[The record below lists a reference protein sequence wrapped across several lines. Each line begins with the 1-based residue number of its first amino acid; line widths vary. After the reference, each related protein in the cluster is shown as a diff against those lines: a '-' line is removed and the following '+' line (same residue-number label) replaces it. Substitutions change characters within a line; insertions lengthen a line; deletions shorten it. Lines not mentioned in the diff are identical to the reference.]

1 MQNVDDAWESF
12 MSDSSGFN
20 TTEIPKYT
28 QQIAAP
34 ISKDNIP
41 ECGKLSISTKTMI
54 SYLTSTIP
62 LEQTFWNIKI
72 IPYSSVSEGVIKK
85 QMKFS
90 ATSKEKLDEIISK
103 VEDARQHSSK
113 PYIDNSILNHIDN
126 PGGRIPFRS
135 VRKISIGLCK
145 KDITSYRCK
154 KKSAFYNC
162 FVVILRIKH
171 QGAFKELHVKVFNT
185 GKLEIPGIQTPGLL
199 PKTLDL
205 LVRELRSASPTLSGE
220 QINYKNGACETVLI
234 NSNFNCGYY
243 INRERLYEIL
253 RNKYRI
259 NSAYDPCS
267 YPGIQCEFYY
277 DYDSDI
283 QTGQQTIQNNSA
295 HNDSPA
301 ISSEENVKKKLKVS
315 FMMFRTGSVLIVGKC
330 CEVILD
336 KVYTFIK
343 QILHDEFHNINN
355 GLITYAETCKGEF
368 QKTSHTRNVRRRT
381 IMVYNSS
388 IAN

>member
-20 TTEIPKYT
+20 TTDIPKYT

-54 SYLTSTIP
+54 SYLTTTIP
-62 LEQTFWNIKI
+62 LEQTFWNIET

-90 ATSKEKLDEIISK
+90 ATSKEKLDEIISH

-113 PYIDNSILNHIDN
+113 PYIDNSILTHIDN

-171 QGAFKELHVKVFNT
+171 QGVFKELHVKVFNT

-205 LVRELRSASPTLSGE
+205 LVRVLRSASPTLSGD
-220 QINYKNGACETVLI
+220 QLNYKNGACETVLI

-277 DYDSDI
+277 DYDSDV
-283 QTGQQTIQNNSA
+283 QTGQQTVQNNSSQD
-295 HNDSPA
+295 DSPA
-301 ISSEENVKKKLKVS
+301 TSSEENVKKKLKVS

-343 QILHDEFHNINN
+343 QILHDEFNNINN
-355 GLITYAETCKGEF
+355 GLITDTESCKSEF
-368 QKTSHTRNVRRRT
+368 QKTPHTRNVRRRT
-381 IMVYNSS
+381 IMVYNS
-388 IAN
+388 